1 MVQYLAIQKSSLTRQ
16 STILAFD
23 SMENQIPLLA
33 VLSGKNMTL
42 QDQVHF
48 LYDFPFATI
57 LKRPFFQCILDEILQ
72 SLTLHQLMQYA
83 EDQPGNPHMTKKI
96 VDELMSPFSLE
107 GLELISRSFH
117 VDHPLARALD
127 FAIHKRRMSGTV
139 VLLKRWVVHTFPQ
152 FYPVKMVFLRCR
164 QCNIAITHQI
174 SSTREYESCFSCEG

>member
-1 MVQYLAIQKSSLTRQ
+1 MHLGRDI
-16 STILAFD
+16 
-23 SMENQIPLLA
+23 
-33 VLSGKNMTL
+33 
-42 QDQVHF
+42 
-48 LYDFPFATI
+48 
-57 LKRPFFQCILDEILQ
+57 Q

-164 QCNIAITHQI
+164 QCNITITHQI
-174 SSTREYESCFSCEG
+174 SSIREYGSCFSCEG

>member
-23 SMENQIPLLA
+23 STENQIPLLA

-72 SLTLHQLMQYA
+72 S
-83 EDQPGNPHMTKKI
+83 
-96 VDELMSPFSLE
+96 
-107 GLELISRSFH
+107 FH

-127 FAIHKRRMSGTV
+127 FVIHKRRMSGTV
-139 VLLKRWVVHTFPQ
+139 V
-152 FYPVKMVFLRCR
+152 
-164 QCNIAITHQI
+164 
-174 SSTREYESCFSCEG
+174 